1 MKKKKSKEICS
12 KLVDYVI
19 SALCGIIIS
28 GIWKFVVKFVV
39 NFFLKENNGQTC
51 LWIFFFIIAIIEGIL
66 IKKVCLC
73 FENCNKDIKKK
84 RKKYQGDELRGK
96 LRDCKRKLKKDCRH
110 LGKCMIAVVAVS
122 LIIFLAIESGI
133 VTKCLK
139 TFQNLGGME
148 RERELSE
155 AGERAKSETAVND
168 KEDADTGEIERQPEE
183 KEMIPEH
190 GFRERRG
197 QDYRFVLEDPDGSF
211 DLPFEREKEV
221 FFYGESPCPG
231 DAKEI
236 LERVRQWNGQLGE
249 GVDHTRVQDEEG
261 NTYYTY
267 TGEEDKFKEQVEY
280 ASTLTYL
287 DDWVGRAPR
296 SSEMD
301 RYIKGRE
308 VLNEVEVDGES
319 GCYEIWWRLA
329 NDYQYYAQE
338 YEAQT
343 QNEEAVLYF
352 YVNSIY
358 CCMKAM
364 QYSISVEE
372 YNRTYHYM
380 VMRYHDVFR
389 QECLVSQQYKDMAY
403 HIYSALEPGDVLGN

>member
-1 MKKKKSKEICS
+1 MKKKKFEENYSKI
-12 KLVDYVI
+12 VYDII
-19 SALCGIIIS
+19 SAIIGMIIS
-28 GIWKFVVKFVV
+28 GIWTVVV
-39 NFFLKENNGQTC
+39 NLFWKANNGKTC
-51 LWIFFFIIAIIEGIL
+51 LLASFFIVAIIKGIL
-66 IKKVCLC
+66 IKKICLR
-73 FENCNKDIKKK
+73 FEKCNEDIKEI
-84 RKKYQGDELRGK
+84 RKKYRGNKYRKK
-96 LRDCKRKLKKDCRH
+96 LRACKETLKKDCRH
-110 LGKCMIAVVAVS
+110 LEKCMVAVVAVS
-122 LIIFLAIESGI
+122 LIIFFGIESGI
-133 VTKCLK
+133 VTKSLEM
-139 TFQNLGGME
+139 FQNLGGME

-155 AGERAKSETAVND
+155 AGERAKNEKAVDD
-168 KEDADTGEIERQPEE
+168 KEDANIGEEIERQPEE
-183 KEMIPEH
+183 KEMMPEQ
-190 GFRERRG
+190 GFREQRG

-221 FFYGESPCPG
+221 FFYGERPCPG

-267 TGEEDKFKEQVEY
+267 TGEEDKFKEQVEC
-280 ASTLTYL
+280 ASTSTYL
-287 DDWVGRAPR
+287 DDWVGFAPR

-308 VLNEVEVDGES
+308 ALNEVEVDGES
-319 GCYEIWWRLA
+319 GCYELWWRLA

-358 CCMKAM
+358 CCMEAM
-364 QYSISVEE
+364 KYSISVEE

-403 HIYSALEPGDVLGN
+403 HIYSALEPEDVLGN